1 VEQIVRDLG
10 HPTTLADLFQSG
22 TVAALAE
29 RLRGRAGE
37 RNPASRGL
45 EPAPARDRY
54 PVAWEQLAVLRAEE
68 AADMGAAY
76 NLPSGLELP
85 ENVDMGRLR
94 TAVDALIARHE
105 ILRTRFIRPADGGEP
120 AMEILPPA
128 PAVIE
133 EIELSGDAG
142 LGEALKGW
150 VRPFDLWSGV
160 PMRLVLAC
168 VGGKPRALL
177 LDVHHSLADAFTMEL
192 LLGELAGLY
201 AGTAGPAPAVHL
213 KDYAWWSRAAD
224 ASTASQEARAYWLDR
239 FQGPLPMIDLPA
251 DRPRAPRH
259 NRQADSVEF
268 PIASDTLTRLRA
280 FAAERRT
287 TPFTVVTAA
296 WALLVARYT
305 GTGDLVIA
313 APVDSREG
321 AGMAGMAGMLVSLV
335 PLRLAVHTDDSVAG
349 FIQRTHAANAEAQ
362 SHRAYGLARLLED
375 LAPPAAPGRALLSDV
390 TLSYMNFAEG
400 GGTAA
405 GANGFTPFS
414 LPRQDG
420 KCDVGL
426 YVRDL
431 PGQMSMTFEYSTAL
445 FDRDRMERMGRHFRT
460 LLEAM
465 VTADPDAPPARGRS
479 QPCRWSLV
487 CSVRSPAA
495 WRQLPILWRWKDRG
509 CGSPTENCCAGP
521 PASPGVCA
529 PPGCRREIAWACTWN
544 ATPVP

>member
-1 VEQIVRDLG
+1 
-10 HPTTLADLFQSG
+10 
-22 TVAALAE
+22 
-29 RLRGRAGE
+29 
-37 RNPASRGL
+37 
-45 EPAPARDRY
+45 
-54 PVAWEQLAVLRAEE
+54 
-68 AADMGAAY
+68 
-76 NLPSGLELP
+76 
-85 ENVDMGRLR
+85 
-94 TAVDALIARHE
+94 
-105 ILRTRFIRPADGGEP
+105 
-120 AMEILPPA
+120 
-128 PAVIE
+128 
-133 EIELSGDAG
+133 
-142 LGEALKGW
+142 W

-321 AGMAGMAGMLVSLV
+321 SGMAGMAGMLVSLL

-349 FIQRTHAANAEAQ
+349 FIQRTHASNAAAQ
-362 SHRAYGLARLLED
+362 QHRAYGLARLLED

-390 TLSYMNFAEG
+390 TLSYMNFADG
-400 GGTAA
+400 GGRAPGNT
-405 GANGFTPFS
+405 GFRSFS
-414 LPRQDG
+414 LPRHDG
-420 KCDVGL
+420 KSDL
-426 YVRDL
+426 AIFVRDL
-431 PGQMSMTFEYSTAL
+431 PDQMSMTVEYYTAI
-445 FDRDRMERMGRHFRT
+445 FDRDRMERMGRHLCT
-460 LLEAM
+460 LLDAL
-465 VTADPDAPPARGRS
+465 VTADPERPVGSLPLIDAEE
-479 QPCRWSLV
+479 
-487 CSVRSPAA
+487 AA
-495 WRQLPILWRWKDRG
+495 WLANTGQ
-509 CGSPTENCCAGP
+509 GP
-521 PASPGVCA
+521 EP
-529 PPGCRREIAWACTWN
+529 
-544 ATPVP
+544 